1 MKKLILTLLLMPAMV
16 FATITA
22 EQEFALNRLSGTA
35 QKYQLGT
42 LLHKN
47 VNIVVGKYS
56 FAVQGGDVGDISLLS
71 DLYDTNSTIVI
82 PDNAVVKQVY
92 VDVLTSVAGGY
103 NSSVA
108 VKAQT
113 TADLYP
119 ATAVASVS
127 SGIKAGTPVG
137 TAATM
142 IKLTADRTLKAS
154 VSNQALTAG
163 VFNAYV
169 EYVLGD

>member
-1 MKKLILTLLLMPAMV
+1 MKKLILSFLLIPVLA

-22 EQEFALNRLSGTA
+22 EQEFALNRLSGVA
-35 QKYQLGT
+35 FKHSLGS
-42 LLHKN
+42 LIHKN
-47 VNIVVGKYS
+47 VNVVVGKYS
-56 FAVQGGDVGDISLLS
+56 YAVQGGAVGDVNLLS
-71 DLYDTNSTIVI
+71 DLLDTNSTITL
-82 PDNAVVKQVY
+82 PDNAVVKQVW
-92 VDVLTSVAGGY
+92 VDVLTSVTGGY

-113 TADLYP
+113 TADLYA
-119 ATAVASVS
+119 ATAVGSVTA
-127 SGIKAGTPVG
+127 GIKAGVPVG

-142 IKLTADRTLKAS
+142 IKLTADRTLKATI
-154 VSNQALTAG
+154 SNDSLTAG